1 MCSFL
6 YYFYKNHTFS
16 LLFVMLLS
24 NVLFRFSNAFE
35 FSVTII
41 TLFTPFIMLL
51 SNVLFRFFNAFES
64 FVTKITLLT
73 FVVWLLMLVS
83 HVPFHF
89 FTTFKLSVT
98 NITVSWIIRTIPVLS
113 TIASKLRFAINF
125 FTFLDFAGVPWS
137 WVELGYDGHTLR
149 RGG

>member
-1 MCSFL
+1 
-6 YYFYKNHTFS
+6 
-16 LLFVMLLS
+16 ML
-24 NVLFRFSNAFE
+24 
-35 FSVTII
+35 IY
-41 TLFTPFIMLL
+41 
-51 SNVLFRFFNAFES
+51 NVLFRFFNAFES

-98 NITVSWIIRTIPVLS
+98 NITISWIIRTIAVLS
-113 TIASKLRFAINF
+113 TIASKLRFAINI
-125 FTFLDFAGVPWS
+125 FTFLDFPGVPCS